1 MELVKIGDKY
11 VNEAPEHGWPKTTIK
26 DCVYTIKTAEEA
38 RMLAKMNESD
48 DGNVKMLC
56 TQYLGSIQQAAD
68 VIYLVMQDYEPI
80 AAFIS
85 EEEAKKDIDN
95 RRFSNY
101 KTIDSIYEDSGYW
114 IRKVELASR
123 SAYKRPQKTGVFS
136 YFWIYDFKD
145 KDGAIKCS
153 FNDLVFFDPKGS
165 LPDSCLD
172 DMKFG
177 ECYKYK
183 REEDE
188 NYDTIEALLLLDI
201 PEKMSFSDFVRYAKQ
216 RVIGLYL
223 QNLKKNKNIIYE

>member
-85 EEEAKKDIDN
+85 EEEAKKIQIIDDFLIIKLQILFTRILDIGFGKQNQQAVLLIKDP
-95 RRFSNY
+95 
-101 KTIDSIYEDSGYW
+101 
-114 IRKVELASR
+114 
-123 SAYKRPQKTGVFS
+123 KRPVSSRISGFMILK
-136 YFWIYDFKD
+136 
-145 KDGAIKCS
+145 IKMVQLSVVSMIQYSLTRKEVCQI
-153 FNDLVFFDPKGS
+153 LVQ
-165 LPDSCLD
+165 
-172 DMKFG
+172 
-177 ECYKYK
+177 
-183 REEDE
+183 
-188 NYDTIEALLLLDI
+188 TI
-201 PEKMSFSDFVRYAKQ
+201 
-216 RVIGLYL
+216 
-223 QNLKKNKNIIYE
+223 